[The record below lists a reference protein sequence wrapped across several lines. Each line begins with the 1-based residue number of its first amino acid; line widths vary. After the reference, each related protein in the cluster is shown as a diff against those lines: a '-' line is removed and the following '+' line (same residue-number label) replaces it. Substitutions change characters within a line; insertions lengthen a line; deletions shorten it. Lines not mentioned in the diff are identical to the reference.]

1 MKKKQQVIKMIQQD
15 GVIKIHRNGEC
26 EQSYNFN
33 IVVNKVKSGDMTAI
47 ELANFVGELV
57 NDSLNCKTATSVIE
71 DLNGCNQYRGTYF
84 EDLNYFT
91 D

>member
-1 MKKKQQVIKMIQQD
+1 MKKKQQGIKLIQQD
-15 GVIKIHRNGEC
+15 GFIKIFRNGEC

-33 IVVNKVKSGDMTAI
+33 IVVDKVKSAEMTAV

-57 NDSLNCKTATSVIE
+57 NDSLNCKTATAVIE

-84 EDLNYFT
+84 EDIDYFT

>member
-1 MKKKQQVIKMIQQD
+1 MKKKQQAIRMIQQD

-33 IVVNKVKSGDMTAI
+33 IVVSKVKSGEMTSV
-47 ELANFVGELV
+47 ELANFVAELI
-57 NDSLNCKTATSVIE
+57 NDSLNCKTATSMLE

-84 EDLNYFT
+84 EDVDCFT

>member
-1 MKKKQQVIKMIQQD
+1 MKKKQQAIKIAQQD
-15 GVIKIHRNGEC
+15 GVVKIHRLGEC

-33 IVVNKVKSGDMTAI
+33 IVVDKVKSGEMTSV
-47 ELANFVGELV
+47 ELANFVAELI
-57 NDSLNCKTATSVIE
+57 NDSLNCKTATSVLE

-84 EDLNYFT
+84 EDVDCFT